1 MNSGGADNQSEVVES
16 QEKIID
22 QVKKI
27 LLRLGFLRDDQDS
40 LSHIHLA
47 LQAFQQ
53 ERGLTVDGELSA
65 QTIQALDE
73 ARWKLGDRVLTYIP
87 QKMLRGDDV
96 ANLQTR
102 LLEMGFNT
110 GRVDGIFG
118 PGTEKAVKDFQRSVG
133 ANADGSCG
141 PQTLIALMRLSR
153 TISGGLPNKLREEV
167 VRKQHGPALSNKVIV
182 IDPSSE
188 VGDRNIAFDIAHR
201 LEGRLIAIG
210 VTVILT
216 RGEQEDLSELERVER
231 CNSAHPDL
239 VISIG
244 CDTSPH
250 ENARGVATYF
260 YGSEHL
266 GRHSLIGERFAQL
279 LHSEIVSR
287 TDLLNCRT
295 HPKSWDFLRLTR
307 SPAVRIDLGY
317 LSNPGDVSR
326 LSNPQFRDTV
336 VEGMLVAIQ
345 RLYLSDEDDAKTGTL
360 KISDLK
366 KLGIRRS

>member
-1 MNSGGADNQSEVVES
+1 MNDGIEQDRSTVVDS

-22 QVKKI
+22 QAKRI
-27 LLRLGFLRDDQDS
+27 LLRLGFLRSEEDS
-40 LSHIHLA
+40 ISNVHLA

-53 ERGLTVDGELSA
+53 ERGLTVDGELTE
-65 QTIQALDE
+65 QTIHALDE
-73 ARWKLGDRVLTYIP
+73 ARWKLGDRVLTFNP

-118 PGTEKAVKDFQRSVG
+118 PATEKAIKDFQQSVG
-133 ANADGSCG
+133 APVDGSCG

-182 IDPSSE
+182 IDPSSQE
-188 VGDRNIAFDIAHR
+188 KDRAIAFDIAHR

-216 RGEQEDLSELERVER
+216 RGEHETLTESERVER
-231 CNSAHPDL
+231 SNSAKPDL

-244 CDTSPH
+244 TDSSSH
-250 ENARGVATYF
+250 ENAHGVATYF

-279 LHSEIVSR
+279 VHSEIVSR

-317 LSNPGDVSR
+317 LTNPGDATR
-326 LSNPQFRDTV
+326 LSNPQFRDTI

-345 RLYLSDEDDAKTGTL
+345 RLYLADEDDAKTGTL
-360 KISDLK
+360 RISDLK
-366 KLGIRRS
+366 KLGIRRT

>member
-1 MNSGGADNQSEVVES
+1 MAEGVDHNHNDGVES
-16 QEKIID
+16 HEKIID
-22 QVKKI
+22 QAKKI
-27 LLRLGFLRDDQDS
+27 LLRLGFLRAGQES
-40 LSHIHLA
+40 LSDIHLA

-53 ERGLTVDGELSA
+53 ERGLTVNGELSE
-65 QTIQALDE
+65 QTLHALDE
-73 ARWKLGDRVLTYIP
+73 AHWKLGDRVLTFIP

-110 GRVDGIFG
+110 GRVDGIYG
-118 PGTEKAVKDFQRSVG
+118 PATEKAVKDFQHSVG
-133 ANADGSCG
+133 ATADGSCG

-153 TISGGLPNKLREEV
+153 TVSGGLPNKLREEV

-182 IDPSSE
+182 IDPSSDE
-188 VGDRNIAFDIAHR
+188 GDRDLAFDIAHR

-216 RGEQEDLSELERVER
+216 RGEHETLSVMDRVER
-231 CNSAHPDL
+231 SNAAKPDL

-244 CDTSPH
+244 TDFSTQ
-250 ENARGVATYF
+250 ENAHGVATYF

-266 GRHSLIGERFAQL
+266 GRHSLIGEKFAQL
-279 LHSEIVSR
+279 LHNEIVSR

-295 HPKSWDFLRLTR
+295 HAKSWDFLRLTR

-317 LSNPGDVSR
+317 RSHPGDVNR
-326 LSNPQFRDTV
+326 LENPMFRDTI

-345 RLYLSDEDDAKTGTL
+345 RLYLAEEDDAKTGTL
-360 KISDLK
+360 RISDLK
-366 KLGIRRS
+366 RMGIRRS